1 MTIARLAALV
11 SSQVSRTRPAD
22 GSSPPEGEVDWSE
35 IAAAAATHRLS
46 AIAARAVSSSAEPG
60 TSAGPEPG
68 IVAMREEA
76 RRTAASALALLA
88 PLRAVVAALDAA
100 GIPHLLW
107 KGPALAVEAWGD
119 VGARQCDDLDIV
131 IAPADR
137 HRARQVVG
145 ALGWRAQHEMSPR
158 QEEAIYRG
166 RGAWEL
172 RHAADGVLLEL
183 HWSFSAL
190 RYPGRLPVAEVLA
203 RAVDLSVGGVRV
215 RVPSAAD
222 ALVLLAQHATK
233 HGWSSLEDAAVFA
246 AMLARDPEAAAT
258 AAERARAVGGLRALH
273 LGIALAETTFGVQA
287 PEALR
292 EDVRR
297 DPALPRLLREVEARW
312 DAGDVAWRATLA
324 WDLAWTERAA
334 DRTRLLLRTLFDPT
348 LQEWLALRLPD
359 PLLPLYRVVRPL
371 RLVGRAL
378 RR

>member
-1 MTIARLAALV
+1 MTTARLAALV
-11 SSQVSRTRPAD
+11 ALQVSRTGPPGGPSLPA
-22 GSSPPEGEVDWSE
+22 GAIDWSE

-46 AIAARAVSSSAEPG
+46 AIAARAVPSVADTGSA
-60 TSAGPEPG
+60 AGPEPG
-68 IVAMREEA
+68 VVALREEA
-76 RRTAASALALLA
+76 RRTAASALSLLA

-100 GIPHLLW
+100 GIPQLLW

-172 RHAADGVLLEL
+172 RHADEGVLLEL

-190 RYPGRLPVAEVLA
+190 RYPGRLPVNAVLA
-203 RAVDLSVGGVRV
+203 RSVELSVGGVRV

-233 HGWSSLEDAAVFA
+233 HGWSSLEDAAVFS
-246 AMLARDPEAAAT
+246 AMLARDPSAAAT
-258 AAERARAVGGLRALH
+258 AAARARAAGGLRALH
-273 LGIALAETTFGVQA
+273 LGIALAETTFDVRA

-292 EDVRR
+292 EAIRR

-312 DAGDVAWRATLA
+312 AVGDVAWRPTLA
-324 WDLAWTERAA
+324 WDLAWTERAG
-334 DRTRLLLRTLFDPT
+334 DRARLLVRTLFDPT
-348 LQEWLALRLPD
+348 LQEWLALRLPA

>member
-1 MTIARLAALV
+1 MSIARLAALV
-11 SSQVSRTRPAD
+11 ASQISRARPA
-22 GSSPPEGEVDWSE
+22 GGAPPPDTEVDWHE

-46 AIAARAVSSSAEPG
+46 AIAARAVPSSMDPG
-60 TSAGPEPG
+60 SSAGPAPG
-68 IVAMREEA
+68 IVALREEA

-119 VGARQCDDLDIV
+119 VGARRCDDLDIV

-137 HRARQVVG
+137 HRARRVVG

-172 RHAADGVLLEL
+172 RHAEEGVLLEL

-190 RYPGRLPVAEVLA
+190 RYPGRLPVTEVLERSVELA
-203 RAVDLSVGGVRV
+203 VGGVRV
-215 RVPSAAD
+215 RVPSAPD

-246 AMLARDPEAAAT
+246 AMLARDPEASST
-258 AAERARAVGGLRALH
+258 AMARAREVGGLRALR
-273 LGIALAETTFGVQA
+273 LGIALAETTFGVRA

-297 DPALPRLLREVEARW
+297 DPALPRLMRQVEARW
-312 DAGDVAWRATLA
+312 AAGDVAWRATLA
-324 WDLAWTERAA
+324 WDLAWT
-334 DRTRLLLRTLFDPT
+334 DRTSDRARLLVRSLVDPT
-348 LQEWLALRLPD
+348 LQEWFALRLPD